1 MMIKFFPRGQGG
13 GTGPTEYLTGEQIR
27 ATDEEGKYLKDADG
41 RQVWKTREPPPEVLR
56 GNAETTRMLI
66 DTCQNKYKYTSGV
79 IAFAAGD
86 APSEFQ
92 QRQVMDDFERL
103 AFAGLEPDQY
113 NILWVR
119 HTHEGN
125 VELHMVAPRLELTTG
140 KALNIAPPGHRKFY
154 DELRDSWNW
163 GEGWARPD
171 DPALARAQSHDRTYG
186 KPHLEERSDAKTE
199 ITGLLMGRIEAG
211 EITDRAGVV
220 AALSELGEITRNGKD
235 FVSVKPKG
243 SAKALRLRGGIYGE
257 EFDVAAIGNT
267 QNQEAAGPEA
277 DRAASLKRAEGA
289 REKLAGWIERRA
301 GYNKDRYQ
309 QQPERDQRIE
319 QQHTEGS
326 DRRPDKDQ
334 GLIEPESGSGPSL
347 DPVGMVE
354 AQPAGAVSLGDYLRR
369 ELGPHAVAIEP
380 LDSGAGTDHAGA
392 TDVEPTSPGREIR
405 GGWSGKIFSDLRE
418 QTSGFWDSIGRVGDR
433 IKQIV
438 AVGYDRARNQINRV
452 VEAVRSRIE
461 GAGTAFAV
469 ECGELAAAGH
479 GISAA
484 GATVGAAADQVDRT
498 VQHNRGVVERGAA
511 KVRDNRNDE
520 LEKFKTGINLA
531 EYAAAQGYQIDRSE
545 SSRNSAV
552 MRRDSDNDKIIIA
565 TDTDGHGVYFSVRND
580 ADNGSIIDFVQS
592 RQRLNL
598 GQVRKELRPWIGAA
612 PVPLPERIS
621 KPEPTTSD
629 RRAVI
634 GAFAQAQPQPAG
646 GHPYLLSRGIRAGT
660 LEDPRFSAMVR
671 QDDRGNAVFPHYDSA
686 GLSGYELKNEGFTGF
701 SRGGEKRIWHSA
713 NIDQATRVVVVES
726 AIDALSHAQIS
737 GDREAAYISI
747 GGQPSPEQWAVLQ
760 AILVD
765 KHKQGAALVVGTDA
779 DAAGDR
785 LAEQIAAMV
794 PVERERPAVGDWN
807 EQLKQTGLQAEF
819 RRDQREPDDYEGPSM
834 G

>member
-1 MMIKFFPRGQGG
+1 MMIKFFPRGRGG
-13 GTGPTEYLTGEQIR
+13 GRGPTEYVTKETVTVDGITTIR
-27 ATDEEGKYLKDADG
+27 N
-41 RQVWKTREPPPEVLR
+41 PSPEVLR
-56 GNAETTRMLI
+56 GDPANTCVLI
-66 DTCQNKYKYTSGV
+66 DTCQHKNKYTSGV

-86 APSEFQ
+86 APSEAQ

-140 KALNIAPPGHRKFY
+140 KALNIAPPGHQKFY
-154 DELRDSWNW
+154 DELRDFWNW
-163 GEGWARPD
+163 SEGWARPD

-199 ITGLLMGRIEAG
+199 ITGWLLGRIEAG
-211 EITDRAGVV
+211 EITDRSGVI
-220 AALSELGEITRNGKD
+220 AALNELGEITRNGKD
-235 FVSVKPKG
+235 YVSVKPSG
-243 SAKALRLRGGIYGE
+243 FTKALRLRGGIYGE
-257 EFDVAAIGNT
+257 KFDVAAIGNT
-267 QNQEAAGPEA
+267 QNQEPAGSET
-277 DRAASLKRAEGA
+277 DRGANSQRAEAA

-319 QQHTEGS
+319 QQHTAGS

-334 GLIEPESGSGPSL
+334 GVIKPESESGSGL

-354 AQPAGAVSLGDYLRR
+354 VQPAGAVSLGDYLRR

-405 GGWSGKIFSDLRE
+405 GGRPGKIFSDLRE
-418 QTSGFWDSIGRVGDR
+418 QTSGFWDSIRRVGDR

-438 AVGYDRARNQINRV
+438 AVGYDRARDEINRI
-452 VEAVRSRIE
+452 VETVRSRIE
-461 GAGTAFAV
+461 TARGTFAR
-469 ECGELAAAGH
+469 ECEQLATTGENL
-479 GISAA
+479 STA
-484 GATVGAAADQVDRT
+484 GAAVGAAADQVDRS
-498 VQHNRGVVERGAA
+498 VQQHRSVIERGIGE
-511 KVRDNRNDE
+511 VRDNRSDE
-520 LEKFKTGINLA
+520 LHEFKAQINLA
-531 EYAAAQGYQIDRSE
+531 EYAASQGYQIDRRE

-552 MRRDSDNDKIIIA
+552 MRRESDNDKIIIA
-565 TDTDGHGVYFSVRND
+565 TDTDGHAVYFSVRD
-580 ADNGSIIDFVQS
+580 EADNGSIIDFVQS
-592 RQRLNL
+592 RQKLNL

-612 PVPLPERIS
+612 PVPLPERIC

-634 GAFAQAQPQPAG
+634 GAFAQTQAQPPG
-646 GHPYLLSRGIRAGT
+646 GHSYLLSRGVSTDT
-660 LEDPRFSAMVR
+660 LADPRFGAMVR
-671 QDDRGNAVFPHYDSA
+671 QDSRGNAVFPHYDSA

-701 SRGGEKRIWHSA
+701 SRGGEKRLWHSA
-713 NIDQATRVVVVES
+713 NIDEAVRVVVVES
-726 AIDALSHAQIS
+726 AIDALSHAELS
-737 GDREAAYISI
+737 GDREAAYISV

-760 AILVD
+760 TILVD
-765 KHKQGAALVVGTDA
+765 KHNQGAVLVVGTDA
-779 DAAGDR
+779 GAAGDR